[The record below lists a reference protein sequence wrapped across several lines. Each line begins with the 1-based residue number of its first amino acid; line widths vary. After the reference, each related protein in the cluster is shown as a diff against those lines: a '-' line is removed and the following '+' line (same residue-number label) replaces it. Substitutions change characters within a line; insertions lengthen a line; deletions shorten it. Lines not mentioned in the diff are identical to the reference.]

1 MNNSPEPAIAITA
14 ATLPPSRLKKHFGLW
29 ILLGLL
35 LTLCAARVEAQ
46 DDDYL
51 AIYNVIDQADA
62 LNAGGQTAE
71 ARNKYIEAKH
81 ALMDFQQNNPN
92 WNTPTVNFRLKYL
105 DQKIA
110 ATTVSATASAVEPA
124 AATTTAASPAAPQ
137 NAMAGAAPS
146 VKLLEAGSEPRK
158 VLSLHPAVGD
168 KQNVSLTSKISVVV
182 AMAGSQMPA
191 MDMPAMQMTMTLE
204 VKSVSPDGEITY
216 GMVFSAANVADVTNA
231 TPGMAAA
238 MQSALAGMQGM
249 TATGKMSSKGIIRTF
264 DVKLPDGASPQLSQA
279 MAQIKDSFSSSST
292 VLPAEAVGPGAKWE
306 YQTQVKSQGIT
317 IDQTVDYQLVSVS
330 GDQLTLQST
339 IRQNAANQKIESP
352 AMPGMKVDLTKM
364 TGTGSG
370 NSTFDLGHIMPLV
383 ATVDEDVEMVMGI
396 NMGQQPQSM
405 DTKMKINLTFG
416 SK

>member
-1 MNNSPEPAIAITA
+1 
-14 ATLPPSRLKKHFGLW
+14 
-29 ILLGLL
+29 
-35 LTLCAARVEAQ
+35 
-46 DDDYL
+46 
-51 AIYNVIDQADA
+51 
-62 LNAGGQTAE
+62 
-71 ARNKYIEAKH
+71 
-81 ALMDFQQNNPN
+81 
-92 WNTPTVNFRLKYL
+92 
-105 DQKIA
+105 
-110 ATTVSATASAVEPA
+110 
-124 AATTTAASPAAPQ
+124 
-137 NAMAGAAPS
+137 
-146 VKLLEAGSEPRK
+146 
-158 VLSLHPAVGD
+158 
-168 KQNVSLTSKISVVV
+168 
-182 AMAGSQMPA
+182 
-191 MDMPAMQMTMTLE
+191 
-204 VKSVSPDGEITY
+204 
-216 GMVFSAANVADVTNA
+216 
-231 TPGMAAA
+231 
-238 MQSALAGMQGM
+238 
-249 TATGKMSSKGIIRTF
+249 MSSKGIIRTF

-405 DTKMKINLTFG
+405 KMKINLTFG